1 MAKVHLL
8 GTKYVSDDS
17 YVVEMTAIE
26 MSDRALINDKPFNFF
41 FLLIRLLEI

>member
-8 GTKYVSDDS
+8 GTKYVSDNS
-17 YVVEMTAIE
+17 YVVE

-41 FLLIRLLEI
+41 FLLIKLLEI